1 MRQRETTEA
10 ARLVLSS
17 GELVLRSIPVT
28 KERLSIGRRPYNDIA
43 LDDLTVSGE
52 HAVILKLGD
61 FRVIRDLKSR
71 NGTLLN
77 GVLVAEQALTDGDM
91 IDIGIYRLKFVLES
105 ASREPGDA
113 SRETPGTRA
122 ATIEILNG
130 PQAGTQLRM
139 ERAISSIGNTG
150 TQVAVVARR
159 RNGYYVTH
167 LEGMSFPLV
176 NGESIGLMAFP
187 LAHNDLIELG
197 GTMMRFRL
205 KN

>member
-1 MRQRETTEA
+1 MQQRETTEA
-10 ARLVLSS
+10 VRLVLSS
-17 GELVLRSIPVT
+17 GELVLRSIPML
-28 KERLSIGRRPYNDIA
+28 KERQSIGRRPYNDIA

-52 HAVILKLGD
+52 HAVILKMGD

-77 GVLVAEQALTDGDM
+77 GRLVAEQALQDGDV
-91 IDIGIYRLKFVLES
+91 IDIGIYRLKFVL
-105 ASREPGDA
+105 ARPSRDAEDA
-113 SRETPGTRA
+113 SREAPATNA
-122 ATIEILNG
+122 ALIETLNG
-130 PQAGTQLRM
+130 PQAGTQLRL
-139 ERAISSIGNTG
+139 ERAITSIGNTG

-187 LAHNDLIELG
+187 LAQNDLIELG
-197 GTMMRFRL
+197 GTMMRFRF
-205 KN
+205 KS

>member
-105 ASREPGDA
+105 SSREPDDA
-113 SRETPGTRA
+113 SRETPGTSA
-122 ATIEILNG
+122 ARIEILNG